1 MNKGRRTR
9 KTVEEMF
16 FEFYFSL
23 CNTFPF
29 GREMPNNPRQL
40 KKNGVI
46 DQGEKSEQ
54 IKRKQNTDQGKKSL
68 DEKKKKGSRRKS
80 IDKKKRKTD
89 KGKNNRRKGKKQT
102 KE

>member
-46 DQGEKSEQ
+46 DQGEKSE
-54 IKRKQNTDQGKKSL
+54 
-68 DEKKKKGSRRKS
+68 
-80 IDKKKRKTD
+80 
-89 KGKNNRRKGKKQT
+89 
-102 KE
+102 